1 MNTIEAVC
9 EGGIFRPL
17 VPPELFDGQHVRI
30 LLEAPG
36 EKDADDMLELA
47 AQVYDGLSA
56 QDVDETED
64 IAFSRK
70 NFFREREC

>member
-1 MNTIEAVC
+1 MNTIEAVY

-17 VPPELFDGQHVRI
+17 VSPDLFDGQRVRI
-30 LLEAPG
+30 LPKAPPG

-47 AQVYDGLSA
+47 AQVCDGLSV

-70 NFFREREC
+70 NFFQ